1 MTHRIPVLTNSCAGF
16 GQQPVKS
23 RPHSPPF
30 SARHS
35 PRDPQ
40 LAQKIALQRYP
51 DLGVAESALNKE
63 FIARMKRYEIEK
75 KEFFSEPD
83 WPIRLAAERN
93 EDLTAKKA
101 EQ

>member
-1 MTHRIPVLTNSCAGF
+1 
-16 GQQPVKS
+16 
-23 RPHSPPF
+23 
-30 SARHS
+30 
-35 PRDPQ
+35 
-40 LAQKIALQRYP
+40 
-51 DLGVAESALNKE
+51 LGVAESALNKE